1 MGYADYL
8 KDLLRPLRL
17 YELDSGAGGAEL
29 ECEGAAL
36 DAVCAELERV
46 LGEGIV
52 ASARDAGLS
61 AYEGILPF
69 VPSYVTAEDRR
80 RAVEALLRIDMR
92 SFTCADLNG
101 TISGCGIRAHVEETG
116 TSQTVLVSFPFNRGV
131 PDGFDELRRRIE
143 QILPCH
149 LGVEYF
155 FARILWRQVAEWF
168 ASWAQ
173 LEARCPTWDAWEKY
187 LPE

>member
-1 MGYADYL
+1 MGYAEYL

-36 DAVCAELERV
+36 DTVCERLERA
-46 LGEGIV
+46 LEEGIV

-69 VPSYVTAEDRR
+69 VPSYITAEDRR

-92 SFTCADLNG
+92 SFTCEDING
-101 TISGCGIRAHVEETG
+101 TVSGCGIRAHVEETG
-116 TSQTVLVSFPFNRGV
+116 TAQTVRVSFPFNRGV
-131 PDGFDELRRRIE
+131 PDGFDAVRERIE

-149 LGVEYF
+149 LGVEYVF
-155 FARILWRQVAEWF
+155 VRAVWREVEEWF
-168 ASWAQ
+168 ESWQ
-173 LEARCPTWDAWEKY
+173 ELEARCPSWDGLERY
-187 LPE
+187 LPG

>member
-1 MGYADYL
+1 MGYAEYL

-17 YELDSGAGGAEL
+17 YELDSGAGCAEL
-29 ECEGAAL
+29 ECVGAAL
-36 DAVCAELERV
+36 DGACAQLEKV

-52 ASARDAGLS
+52 ASARDAGLG

-69 VPSYVTAEDRR
+69 VPSYITAEDRR

-101 TISGCGIRAHVEETG
+101 TIAGCGIRARVEETD
-116 TSQTVLVSFPFNRGV
+116 TPQTVRVSFPFNRGV
-131 PDGFDELRRRIE
+131 LDGFEEIRVRIE

-149 LGVEYF
+149 LGVEYAF
-155 FARILWRQVAEWF
+155 ERLLWGEVEDWF
-168 ASWAQ
+168 LSWAQ
-173 LEARCPTWDAWEKY
+173 LEERCASWDEWEKY
-187 LPE
+187 LPG

>member
-1 MGYADYL
+1 MGYAEYL

-17 YELDSGAGGAEL
+17 YELDSGAGCAEL
-29 ECEGAAL
+29 DSAGAAL
-36 DAVCAELERV
+36 DGVYAGLERV
-46 LGEGIV
+46 LDEGIV
-52 ASARDAGLS
+52 ASARDAGLG
-61 AYEGILPF
+61 AYEEILPF

-92 SFTCADLNG
+92 SFTCDDLNG
-101 TISGCGIRAHVEETG
+101 TISGCGIRAQVEETG
-116 TSQTVLVSFPFNRGV
+116 TAQTVRVSFPFNRGV
-131 PDGFDELRRRIE
+131 PEGFDELRSRIE

-155 FARILWRQVAEWF
+155 FDRILWRQVEEWF
-168 ASWAQ
+168 ASWAE
-173 LEARCPTWDAWEKY
+173 LEARCPSWDALEKY